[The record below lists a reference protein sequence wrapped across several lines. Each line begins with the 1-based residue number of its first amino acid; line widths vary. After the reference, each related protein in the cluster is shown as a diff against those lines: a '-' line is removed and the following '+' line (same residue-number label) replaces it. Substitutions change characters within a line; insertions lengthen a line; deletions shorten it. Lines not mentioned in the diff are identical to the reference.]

1 LQFLEIDNF
10 FSQKTDAANCKIV
23 LMCRL
28 RACFRL
34 TNNSNINRSV
44 SDGLELSIR
53 KSSTSAGCISS
64 GEQQGRRWPSQ
75 LLYFYSAMSSAM
87 VATSLQNDTSSDSSK
102 AAIAAAV
109 KVASQ
114 AALQEKR
121 FQGERANI
129 ASIRGATDTLCCP
142 LFCMGTN

>member
-1 LQFLEIDNF
+1 M
-10 FSQKTDAANCKIV
+10 TDISKHAHVSI
-23 LMCRL
+23 L

-34 TNNSNINRSV
+34 TNNRNINRSV

-87 VATSLQNDTSSDSSK
+87 VATSLQNGTSSDSSK

-129 ASIRGATDTLCCP
+129 AARSIRAVETHCCP